1 MPANPA
7 IQDLPVPNWPHATQL
22 RVYVFKR
29 PTNPSALQQEPAMIR
44 HSRFTIAGPM
54 TIILVLASAPVLAAG
69 SDSAKG
75 TLTVEKEKGT
85 ASVELAHAYL
95 VSGPDT
101 FDPKKVT
108 RRIVFTKTDER
119 EAIEA
124 CNDVSCATLS
134 SSDGMTVELGD
145 DSAANW
151 WAHVHPMQYSGMSQ
165 NGDLKLSA
173 DTTERVAGS
182 FKIYTS
188 GVKTTVEF
196 DAPLV
201 KTFPIPH

>member
-1 MPANPA
+1 
-7 IQDLPVPNWPHATQL
+7 
-22 RVYVFKR
+22 
-29 PTNPSALQQEPAMIR
+29 MIR

-75 TLTVEKEKGT
+75 TLTVETESKP

-101 FDPKKVT
+101 FDPKKAT
-108 RRIVFTKTDER
+108 RRVVFTKTDER
-119 EAIEA
+119 AAIEA
-124 CNDVSCATLS
+124 CSDVSCATLS

-145 DSAANW
+145 EPAASW

-165 NGDLKLSA
+165 KSDFTLSVNTA
-173 DTTERVAGS
+173 ERVAGTL
-182 FKIYTS
+182 KISTS

-196 DAPLV
+196 DASLA
-201 KTFPIPH
+201 KTFPVPHQ

>member
-1 MPANPA
+1 MRRRFAC
-7 IQDLPVPNWPHATQL
+7 
-22 RVYVFKR
+22 YVFKR
-29 PTNPSALQQEPAMIR
+29 PTNPHALQQEPAMIR
-44 HSRFTIAGPM
+44 HPRFTIAGAM
-54 TIILVLASAPVLAAG
+54 TFMLVLAPAPVPAAG

-119 EAIEA
+119 ATIEA

-151 WAHVHPMQYSGMSQ
+151 WAHVSPMQYSGMSEP
-165 NGDLKLSA
+165 GELKLSA
-173 DTTERVAGS
+173 DTAERVAGT
-182 FKIYTS
+182 FKIGTS
-188 GVKTTVEF
+188 GVKTSVVF

-201 KTFPIPH
+201 KTFPIPHQ